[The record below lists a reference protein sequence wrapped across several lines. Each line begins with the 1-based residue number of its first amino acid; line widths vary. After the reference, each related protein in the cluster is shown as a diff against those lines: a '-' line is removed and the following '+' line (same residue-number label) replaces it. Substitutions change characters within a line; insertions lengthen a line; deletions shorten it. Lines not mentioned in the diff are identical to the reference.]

1 MTAEDYYQE
10 GERLYEAEDYE
21 AAGAAYQ
28 KATELDDGYVDAWVG
43 RASACWRLGRLEESK
58 GYCEQALDVDEG
70 DAWAWHRL
78 GAVYY
83 DLKDYDKAIEA
94 FRKAIELD
102 PDYAAPWNGL
112 GIVYDDLKDYDKAIE
127 AYRKAI
133 ELDPENAIPWNGLGN
148 VYDDLKDY
156 DKAIEAFRKAIEL
169 DPDYATPWN
178 GLGNVYA
185 NLKDYD
191 KAIEAFRKAIELD
204 PDYAAPWNGLGNV
217 YKDLKDY
224 DKAIEAYRKAIELD
238 PENATPWYGLGNV
251 YDDLKDYD
259 KAIEAFRKAIE
270 LDPNSAYPW
279 NGLGIVY
286 DNLQEGSQAA
296 RCFIRAESL
305 GQVVVAYNCFVV
317 FSKLQTH
324 PFFSHRIIR
333 TYMPESQ
340 YLRWSKY
347 FQTTLE
353 NSTPLHAYITWQ
365 SLTQKKPLGSKAQWQ
380 LWLGI
385 IHYFMGDPSVALR
398 YLNQSQSEKEGLDLM
413 IAYYQLQA
421 CYDFHEPE
429 APYLEPALEIAAT
442 YLQPKPTFWQRL
454 SGGAQR
460 LDTEGVLQCYYAGQ
474 LFVFTEEY
482 EKALICF
489 ERVEEQYLP
498 AAYMAVWVCRVLK
511 NYDRR
516 TKKVKALLK
525 REAKEQRFTEGLS
538 TVYLDLDE
546 PQFWKP
552 FFHVAQYFELTEGIA
567 DFRYA
572 AKGVKTGKKLRI
584 ANPKAQPY
592 YHQLWKIRPEDQ
604 QRINDKILEELNYR
618 TFDQLFEDKLQ
629 PTVQSAPKLTKKIVD
644 KRLDQY
650 EDTELRAAFER
661 LLRMAEAG
669 KAEQGL
675 GELIK
680 AGQFEVEQYQLF
692 NAFFFSEAQLSDYE
706 RIMLDFY
713 MLLTHQ
719 DTEKQLTDSQS
730 SVIKTGA
737 GAVISDSLS
746 YAIGFGASLAVPG
759 LPPVAVPFT
768 GALSGYAVKM
778 AAGALTEQLMK
789 FLEEERPTFESYAD
803 FKAQFEQHIG
813 RERRELGEGAFFERY
828 PIGVLYGGPKE

>member
-1 MTAEDYYQE
+1 MTAEDYYRE
-10 GERLYEAEDYE
+10 GKRLFEAEEYE
-21 AAGAAYQ
+21 
-28 KATELDDGYVDAWVG
+28 
-43 RASACWRLGRLEESK
+43 
-58 GYCEQALDVDEG
+58 
-70 DAWAWHRL
+70 
-78 GAVYY
+78 GAVVVCQ
-83 DLKDYDKAIEA
+83 
-94 FRKAIELD
+94 R
-102 PDYAAPWNGL
+102 
-112 GIVYDDLKDYDKAIE
+112 
-127 AYRKAI
+127 
-133 ELDPENAIPWNGLGN
+133 
-148 VYDDLKDY
+148 
-156 DKAIEAFRKAIEL
+156 
-169 DPDYATPWN
+169 
-178 GLGNVYA
+178 
-185 NLKDYD
+185 
-191 KAIEAFRKAIELD
+191 AIELD
-204 PDYAAPWNGLGNV
+204 PDYAAPWNGLGNVYNSLKDYDKAIEAYRKAIEVDPDYAYPWSGLGTV

-238 PENATPWYGLGNV
+238 PNFASPWYGLGNV
-251 YDDLKDYD
+251 YKYLKDYEEAIEAYR
-259 KAIEAFRKAIE
+259 KAIEA
-270 LDPNSAYPW
+270 DPDYAYPW
-279 NGLGIVY
+279 SGLGGLY
-286 DNLQEGSQAA
+286 YTLREGAQAA
-296 RCFIRAESL
+296 RCLIRAEDL
-305 GQVVVAYNCFVV
+305 GQDVFAHNYFVV

-333 TYMPESQ
+333 SYMPEEDYSQ
-340 YLRWSKY
+340 WAKY
-347 FQTTLE
+347 IQTTLE
-353 NSTPLHAYITWQ
+353 NATPLHAYITWQ
-365 SLTQKKPLGSKAQWQ
+365 SLTQEEPLGSKDQWQ
-380 LWLGI
+380 LWLGM

-398 YLNQSQSEKEGLDLM
+398 YLNQSQSEKEGVDLM
-413 IAYYQLQA
+413 TAYYQLQA

-429 APYLEPALEIAAT
+429 APYLEPALEMAAT

-454 SGGAQR
+454 SGGLQR

-482 EKALICF
+482 EKALVCF
-489 ERVEEQYLP
+489 ERVEKQYLP
-498 AAYMAVWVCRVLK
+498 AAYMAAWVCRVLK

-516 TKKVKALLK
+516 AKKVKALLK

-538 TVYLDLDE
+538 TVYLDLEE

-604 QRINDKILEELNYR
+604 QRINEKILEELNYHA
-618 TFDQLFEDKLQ
+618 FDQLFEDKLQ
-629 PTVQSAPKLTKKIVD
+629 PTVQSAPKLTKAIVNE
-644 KRLDQY
+644 RLDQY

-692 NAFFFSEAQLSDYE
+692 NAYFFSEEQLSDYE

-713 MLLTHQ
+713 ILLTHQ
-719 DTEKQLTDSQS
+719 DLKKQLTDSQS

-746 YAIGFGASLAVPG
+746 YAIGIGASLAVPG
-759 LPPVAVPFT
+759 LPLAAIAVS

-789 FLEEERPTFESYAD
+789 FLEEERSTFESYAD

-813 RERRELGEGAFFERY
+813 RERRELGEEVFFERY
-828 PIGVLYGGPKE
+828 PIGVLYEEE